1 MEGSVI
7 KVSDPA
13 DPRLRDYLGLRDPQ
27 LRRATESSAG
37 LFIAEGELVVRR
49 AVAAGLTLRSMLL
62 APARVADLADLI
74 EVSGAPAYAASR
86 DVLER
91 LTGFDVHRGVL
102 AAVDRPPQ
110 LEPGDLLARSRRI
123 AVIEDVN
130 NHTNLGAVFRS
141 AAALGLDAVLL
152 DGRSVDP
159 LYRRTV
165 RVSMGAVL
173 AVPWARLSP
182 WPAGLTSV
190 RAAGFTVLALT
201 PDPAAEDLGTLDLSA
216 IDRVAVL
223 LGAEG
228 PGLSAAALMM
238 ADRRVGIPMAAGVD
252 SLNVAAAAA
261 IALYLLSRQRPA
273 PSPW

>member
-1 MEGSVI
+1 MDGAVI
-7 KVSDPA
+7 EVADPA
-13 DPRLRDYLGLRDPQ
+13 DSRLRDYLGLRDPQ
-27 LRRATESSAG
+27 LRRATEASAG

-49 AVAAGLTLRSMLL
+49 AVAAGLTLRSVLL
-62 APARVADLADLI
+62 APARVAALTD
-74 EVSGAPAYAASR
+74 VVTSTGVPAYAASR
-86 DVLER
+86 EVLEAV
-91 LTGFDVHRGVL
+91 TGFDVHRGVL
-102 AAVDRPPQ
+102 AAVERPPPRDPA
-110 LEPGDLLARSRRI
+110 ELLVRSRRI

-141 AAALGLDAVLL
+141 AAALGLNAVLL

-182 WPAGLTSV
+182 WPAALTGV
-190 RAAGFTVLALT
+190 REAGFTLLALT
-201 PDPAAEDLGTLDLSA
+201 PDPAADDLGRLDLPA
-216 IDRVAVL
+216 TERVAVL

-228 PGLSAAALMM
+228 PGLSAAVLGT
-238 ADRRVGIPMAAGVD
+238 ADRRVRIPMAAGVD

-261 IALYLLSRQRPA
+261 IAFFLVSRR
-273 PSPW
+273 